1 MDKKAVVHIHNS
13 TISKAEER
21 TTELEDKVVEMTSE
35 EQNTIKRRK
44 RTEAVLETSGTIS
57 NAPTFK
63 L

>member
-1 MDKKAVVHIHNS
+1 MEFRKMA
-13 TISKAEER
+13 
-21 TTELEDKVVEMTSE
+21 MTSE